1 MRQLIPAQTELP
13 ASVNRLLLPYEHSVL
28 TVRMHPA
35 ALAGPL
41 ILAGGGLTAARNLA
55 SRSARPDLIWGAC
68 LVLPLPF
75 LRRLAAWP
83 VTYLAVT
90 DKRIVVIGGLA
101 CRAAAAMSADKVTG
115 LTLQRT
121 ALGRLL
127 GYGTLII
134 TSSGRRQAFR
144 KVRYVPYPDQL
155 YLEIAAVLWPEE
167 LDRAVSPGGGAGA
180 MTAYDPAEPFQ
191 QE

>member
-1 MRQLIPAQTELP
+1 MRQLIPVQTELP
-13 ASVNRLLLPYEHSVL
+13 ASVNRLLLPHERSVL
-28 TVRMHPA
+28 AVRMHPA

-41 ILAGGGLTAARNLA
+41 VLACGGLAAAPNLA
-55 SRSARPDLIWGAC
+55 SRSARPDMIWGAC
-68 LVLPLPF
+68 LVLPLHF

-101 CRAAAAMSADKVTG
+101 SRAAAAMSADKVTG

-127 GYGTLII
+127 GYGTLIV

-155 YLEIAAVLWPEE
+155 YVEIAAVLWPGEP
-167 LDRAVSPGGGAGA
+167 DRAVSPEGGAGP
-180 MTAYDPAEPFQ
+180 MTAYDSAEPFQ

>member
-1 MRQLIPAQTELP
+1 MRQVILAQTELP
-13 ASVNRLLLPYEHSVL
+13 ASVNRLLLPHERSVL

-41 ILAGGGLTAARNLA
+41 ILACGGLAAARNLT
-55 SRSARPDLIWGAC
+55 SRSTRPDIIWGAC
-68 LVLPLPF
+68 LVLPLHF

-101 CRAAAAMSADKVTG
+101 SRAAAAMPADKVTG

-127 GYGTLII
+127 GYGTLIV
-134 TSSGRRQAFR
+134 TSTGRHQAFR
-144 KVRYVPYPDQL
+144 KLRYVPYPDQL
-155 YLEIAAVLWPEE
+155 YLEIAAVLWPGEP
-167 LDRAVSPGGGAGA
+167 DRAVSPECGAEA